1 MRIPDVKGL
10 ISLANT
16 RLETTKRPQPAAVE
30 RRDGTADK
38 VELSSQS
45 QLTGKL
51 VEQGRDS
58 AKAHE
63 QARIA
68 AMEQLKQELSSGGI
82 KVDSESIAHR
92 MLEEGIFN
100 DLIGGTR

>member
-16 RLETTKRPQPAAVE
+16 RLETTRRPQPVAAD
-30 RRDGTADK
+30 RRAGTADK

-51 VEQGRDS
+51 VEQGRES

-63 QARIA
+63 QARLA

-82 KVDSESIAHR
+82 KVDSQAIARR
-92 MLEEGIFN
+92 MLQEGIFD
-100 DLIGGTR
+100 DLIGGTH